1 MRRVS
6 AEELRDSML
15 VANGT
20 LNRET
25 GGAPVLPPLPDEVLA
40 TSSRPTEVW
49 PLTSRESWTRRS
61 LYIKLKRSIQH
72 PLLTAFDLA
81 DLDNPCP
88 QRFATVVPTQSLLM
102 LNGDLTNELSAQLAR
117 RVEQACPNDPRAQV
131 ILARRLTSGRV
142 PAMSEVDEALAFMS
156 DLQATESLTPSQ
168 ALDSVCL
175 VLFNLNEFL
184 YID

>member
-1 MRRVS
+1 
-6 AEELRDSML
+6 
-15 VANGT
+15 
-20 LNRET
+20 
-25 GGAPVLPPLPDEVLA
+25 
-40 TSSRPTEVW
+40 
-49 PLTSRESWTRRS
+49 
-61 LYIKLKRSIQH
+61 
-72 PLLTAFDLA
+72 
-81 DLDNPCP
+81 
-88 QRFATVVPTQSLLM
+88 M

-142 PAMSEVDEALAFMS
+142 PPMSEVDEALAFMS
-156 DLQATESLTPSQ
+156 ELQATESLTPSQ